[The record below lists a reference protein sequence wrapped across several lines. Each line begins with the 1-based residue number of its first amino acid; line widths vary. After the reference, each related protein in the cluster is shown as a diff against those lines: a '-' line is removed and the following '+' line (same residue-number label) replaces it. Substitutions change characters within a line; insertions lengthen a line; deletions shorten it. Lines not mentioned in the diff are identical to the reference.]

1 MYRCANPGRI
11 DMSLE
16 KHSARFPCRKRLPMV
31 ARSRRPHNRAT
42 VRVQSFPGRPEP
54 DSVICSALRPGVLLM
69 TTLALLAPPPSFAMT
84 SSLPLP
90 AAVSGDRREFSG
102 RLGVVS
108 YYVAG
113 PSETQAPPLLLI
125 HSINAAGSAYEVRPL
140 HEHYRT
146 RRTVYSMELP
156 GFGHSDRS
164 DREYTP
170 RLMTDAIL
178 EMVEEIRRRHG
189 PVATDALA
197 LSLSSEFLA
206 RAASEAPDRFRS
218 IALVSPTGFDKRA
231 PWNGPAGSTRGK
243 RWLYDTFT
251 VRLWSRGFFDFLTSR
266 RSVRFFLEKTW
277 GATNI
282 DDGLLE
288 YDLLTTR
295 DPGAHHAAY
304 YFVSGYL
311 FSADI
316 TRVYESLSVPVWMSH
331 GVRGDFTDYRHKAA
345 FAGRANWSFDTFQTG
360 ALPHFE
366 GPEAFFQRY
375 DAFLEA
381 APR

>member
-1 MYRCANPGRI
+1 MQKKIRADGWNSPRGGSHNERLMPTAIRFLADPNHLLSRFVCAVAVAVAMPLAAVPG
-11 DMSLE
+11 
-16 KHSARFPCRKRLPMV
+16 C
-31 ARSRRPHNRAT
+31 AT
-42 VRVQSFPGRPEP
+42 V
-54 DSVICSALRPGVLLM
+54 
-69 TTLALLAPPPSFAMT
+69 T
-84 SSLPLP
+84 SSAAQPLP
-90 AAVSGDRREFSG
+90 DAVSGERRAFSG
-102 RLGVVS
+102 RLGVLS

-113 PSETQAPPLLLI
+113 PLEAQGPPLLLI

-146 RRTVYSMELP
+146 QRTVYSAELP

-164 DREYTP
+164 DREYSP
-170 RLMTDAIL
+170 RLMTDAVL

-189 PVATDALA
+189 PVAVDALA

-231 PWNGPAGSTRGK
+231 PWNGPPGSTRGK
-243 RWLYDTFT
+243 RWLYNTFT
-251 VRLWSRGFFDFLTSR
+251 VGLWSRGFFDFLTSR

-277 GATNI
+277 GGKNI
-282 DDGLLE
+282 DEGLLE

-295 DPGAHHAAY
+295 DPGAHHAVY

-316 TRVYESLSVPVWMSH
+316 TRVYESLSMPVWMTH

-345 FAGRANWSFDTFQTG
+345 FDGRTNWSFDVFETG

-366 GPEAFFQRY
+366 VPNEFFARY
-375 DAFLEA
+375 DRFVTGTD
-381 APR
+381 R

>member
-1 MYRCANPGRI
+1 MLR
-11 DMSLE
+11 
-16 KHSARFPCRKRLPMV
+16 HRFALQAV
-31 ARSRRPHNRAT
+31 ALAS
-42 VRVQSFPGRPEP
+42 
-54 DSVICSALRPGVLLM
+54 
-69 TTLALLAPPPSFAMT
+69 LALPTLNSPPAAAQDPA
-84 SSLPLP
+84 LPH
-90 AAVSGDRREFSG
+90 AVSGERRTFSG
-102 RLGVVS
+102 RLGIVS

-113 PSETQAPPLLLI
+113 REAASVPPLLLI

-146 RRTVYSMELP
+146 QRTVYSMELP

-164 DREYTP
+164 DREYSP

-189 PVATDALA
+189 PVAVDALA

-231 PWNGPAGSTRGK
+231 PWNGPDGSNRGK
-243 RWLYDTFT
+243 RWLYNTFT
-251 VRLWSRGFFDFLTSR
+251 VGLWSRGFFDLLTSR
-266 RSVRFFLEKTW
+266 RGVRFFLEKTW
-277 GATNI
+277 GAKSI
-282 DDGLLE
+282 DEGLLE

-295 DPGAHHAAY
+295 DPDAHHAVY

-316 TRVYESLSVPVWMSH
+316 TRVYESLSMPIWMTH

-345 FAGRANWSFDTFQTG
+345 FDGRPNWSFDVFQTG

-366 GPEAFFQRY
+366 VPNEFFARY
-375 DAFLEA
+375 DRFVAGTD
-381 APR
+381 R

>member
-1 MYRCANPGRI
+1 MPPAIRIRAGNPVYRI
-11 DMSLE
+11 V
-16 KHSARFPCRKRLPMV
+16 SAVALAVALPM
-31 ARSRRPHNRAT
+31 ATGPGCAT
-42 VRVQSFPGRPEP
+42 V
-54 DSVICSALRPGVLLM
+54 
-69 TTLALLAPPPSFAMT
+69 T
-84 SSLPLP
+84 SSASPLLPD
-90 AAVSGDRREFSG
+90 AVSGERRAFSG
-102 RLGVVS
+102 RLGVLS

-113 PSETQAPPLLLI
+113 SQATDAPPLLLV

-140 HEHYRT
+140 HEHYRAQ
-146 RRTVYSMELP
+146 RTVYSMELP

-164 DREYTP
+164 DRNYSA

-189 PVATDALA
+189 PVAVDALA

-218 IALVSPTGFDKRA
+218 LALVSPTGFDKRA
-231 PWNGPAGSTRGK
+231 PWYGPNGSTRGK
-243 RWLYDTFT
+243 RWLYNTFT
-251 VRLWSRGFFDFLTSR
+251 VGLWSRPFFDFLTSR

-277 GATNI
+277 GAKNI
-282 DDGLLE
+282 DEGLLE

-295 DPGAHHAAY
+295 DPGAHHAVY

-316 TRVYESLSVPVWMSH
+316 TRVYEALPMPVWMSH

-345 FAGRANWSFDTFQTG
+345 FAGRPNWSFDVFQTG

-366 GPEAFFQRY
+366 VPDVFFARY
-375 DAFLEA
+375 DAFLQQRE
-381 APR
+381 R